1 MADCLYDLL
10 ADPAETTDVS
20 ANHTHQVVKLK
31 RALATYTQYTNQS
44 MSPAELAAGNW
55 DCRVPYSADW
65 PWLRNW
71 AGPCC
76 IRGGNWTS
84 GERLRP

>member
-44 MSPAELAAGNW
+44 MSPAEL
-55 DCRVPYSADW
+55 
-65 PWLRNW
+65 L
-71 AGPCC
+71 
-76 IRGGNWTS
+76 
-84 GERLRP
+84 